1 MSHEGRANSSRPLE
15 VAFVRTVGEAD
26 RLYVKRSDG
35 TEAHWSAPT
44 YGDALPHDLVH
55 LVVESAFDLR
65 RGFWGR
71 VDEGVDPKIV
81 SDQANRKGGADKY
94 AAYGS
99 DQAELVLAEALA
111 TAPWAE
117 ERVDDGIAEAFARMR
132 ASGPPVQVSA
142 ERVREVRGVLAAL
155 TTRWRDLR
163 PKGALNLTFDR
174 TAPRQS
180 FETMLELAGLKA
192 GQGTQ

>member
-1 MSHEGRANSSRPLE
+1 
-15 VAFVRTVGEAD
+15 VAFVRTVGEPD

-44 YGDALPHDLVH
+44 YGEALPHDLVH
-55 LVVESAFDLR
+55 LVVESAFDLS

-81 SDQANRKGGADKY
+81 SEQANRKGGADKY

-111 TAPWAE
+111 TAPWSE
-117 ERVDDGIAEAFARMR
+117 DRVDAGIAEAFARMR
-132 ASGPPVQVSA
+132 ASSPPPPVSA
-142 ERVREVRGVLAAL
+142 ERVREVRAVLAAL

-163 PKGALNLTFDR
+163 PKGALHLAFDR
-174 TAPRQS
+174 TAPRRG
-180 FETMLELAGLKA
+180 FETMLEAAALRAVRGVS
-192 GQGTQ
+192 